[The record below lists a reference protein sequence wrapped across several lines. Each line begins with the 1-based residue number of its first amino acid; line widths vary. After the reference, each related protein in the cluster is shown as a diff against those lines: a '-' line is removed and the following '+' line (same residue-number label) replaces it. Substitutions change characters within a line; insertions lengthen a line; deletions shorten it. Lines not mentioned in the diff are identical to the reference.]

1 MASRHSA
8 AGRDQARFAA
18 ETAAYRRELLA
29 HCYRMAGS
37 AHDAEDL
44 VQETYLR
51 AWRSYAGFEGRSSVR
66 SWLYAIATNV
76 CLTALDPRR
85 NRVLPSGLTGPVDGP
100 DGPPTP
106 AAPGAVFWLEPLPDH
121 WVADP
126 AAAVVTRE
134 SVRLA
139 LIVSL
144 QRLPPRQRAIL
155 LLREVLAFTAPETAR
170 ILGTTTAAV
179 KSGLQRARA
188 RLDDLEE
195 ADDLL
200 EPADPRARA
209 LLEGYIAAFE
219 RSDAGLLEQ
228 VLRAD
233 ATLEA
238 TPFRGWYAG
247 RVHCLH
253 LLGTYVLGRP
263 GDWRMSATTANGQ
276 PAAAVYHRDDGGVLR
291 AHGIVV
297 LTATVTGV
305 SRVVEFH
312 DPALVAAFGF
322 PGRMTAA
329 DHKGRP
335 GAGTRAESRN
345 TPFAAPPNNYFS

>member
-1 MASRHSA
+1 MAGRQSA
-8 AGRDQARFAA
+8 AAPARDQDRFAA
-18 ETAAYRRELLA
+18 ETAGFRRELLA

-51 AWRSYAGFEGRSSVR
+51 AWRSYAGFEGRASIR

-76 CLTALDPRR
+76 CLTALEPRR
-85 NRVLPSGLTGPVDGP
+85 NRVLPSGLTGPHDGP
-100 DGPPTP
+100 DRPPVP
-106 AAPGAVFWLEPLPDH
+106 AAPGEVSWLEPLPDH

-126 AAAVVTRE
+126 AAAVVARE
-134 SVRLA
+134 SLRLA
-139 LIVSL
+139 LVVSL
-144 QRLPPRQRAIL
+144 QHLPARQRAIL

-188 RLDDLEE
+188 RLDDLGTPPE
-195 ADDLL
+195 DLL
-200 EPADPRARA
+200 EPTDRRARA

-219 RSDAGLLEQ
+219 RSDAGLLER

-238 TPFRGWYAG
+238 APFRDWYAG
-247 RVHCLH
+247 RVKCLH
-253 LLGTYVLGRP
+253 LLETYVLGRP

-276 PAAAVYHRDDGGVLR
+276 PAAAVYHRDAGGELR

-297 LTATVTGV
+297 LTPTVTGI

-312 DPALVAAFGF
+312 DPALVTAFGF
-322 PGRMTAA
+322 PDRRA
-329 DHKGRP
+329 D
-335 GAGTRAESRN
+335 
-345 TPFAAPPNNYFS
+345 